1 MISLIACNKNNE
13 VSNLAVERYVSL
25 LKANQYDSVSL
36 PAFTYS
42 DIPALLK
49 YRNETHIITNFPYNG
64 LSSLYAPNC
73 TLEMYVLWRV
83 ESIRAV
89 SINTEYLVGRFPSQN
104 PILAYRDSVYMK
116 LVFDDASHKLA
127 AQAYYDWWKNNK
139 QKDFS
144 EFKSVDPLATTK
156 YKWH

>member
-1 MISLIACNKNNE
+1 M
-13 VSNLAVERYVSL
+13 
-25 LKANQYDSVSL
+25 
-36 PAFTYS
+36 
-42 DIPALLK
+42 
-49 YRNETHIITNFPYNG
+49 
-64 LSSLYAPNC
+64 YAPNC
-73 TLEMYVLWRV
+73 TLGMYVLWTV

-127 AQAYYDWWKNNK
+127 AQAYYDWWENNK

-144 EFKSVDPLATTK
+144 EFKSVDLLATTK